1 MLNILRTFQLG
12 FHRFF
17 SLYLCSAWNRRD
29 RDASTA
35 PTAQNAPNMRESCSR
50 AATLPPAPREEG
62 SSHGA
67 RQAAEPRWC
76 SRRGPGADVTT
87 KAQMTPHFSFVHRNE
102 SWNNSFILHYW
113 QQTILTLTLV
123 VCSNASISCHCLSSE
138 MKTALYWSG
147 YELKT
152 KQLPWI
158 LYDFFFFKYRYSV
171 FENRYS
177 IAKQNIAILTCI
189 DIFLHP

>member
-35 PTAQNAPNMRESCSR
+35 PTAQNTPSTRESCSR
-50 AATLPPAPREEG
+50 GAALLYTARRAPRKG
-62 SSHGA
+62 FSHGT
-67 RQAAEPRWC
+67 
-76 SRRGPGADVTT
+76 DITT

-113 QQTILTLTLV
+113 QRTILTLTTLV
-123 VCSNASISCHCLSSE
+123 VCSNASISSQCLSSE
-138 MKTALYWSG
+138 MKTAL
-147 YELKT
+147 
-152 KQLPWI
+152 
-158 LYDFFFFKYRYSV
+158 
-171 FENRYS
+171 
-177 IAKQNIAILTCI
+177 
-189 DIFLHP
+189 